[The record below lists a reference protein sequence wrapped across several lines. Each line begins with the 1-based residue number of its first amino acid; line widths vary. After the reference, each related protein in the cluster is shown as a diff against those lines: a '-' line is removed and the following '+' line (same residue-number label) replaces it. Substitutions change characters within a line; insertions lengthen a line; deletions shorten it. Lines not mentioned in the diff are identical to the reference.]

1 MGFNQDV
8 LKLFVGTYLGFNKY
22 PLEGDLKET
31 TGKQISIFSRVLTIR
46 SKKNPLDK
54 TLYAFESA

>member
-46 SKKNPLDK
+46 SKKNPP
-54 TLYAFESA
+54 